1 MAIVVPVASAMT
13 NESPWGILTGV
24 RPAKIVHRRL
34 DQGESPTDI
43 QQFIQTRYGVSKAKA
58 ALLTEVA
65 LRNRSLIPTPENAGQ
80 ESRSVSLYLGIP
92 YCLSR
97 CVYCSFPSALLPADK
112 EQIVCL
118 MAAIGQDIQAVVKL
132 LSIYGLT
139 VRSLYIGGG
148 TPTCLPEEMLERLLN
163 WITGSFDIP
172 ALQEFTVEAGRPDSI
187 TATKLQMIKQA
198 GATRISVNP
207 QTMQQRTLDRIGRNH
222 SVEQIFSAFA
232 MARTAGFAQI
242 NMDLI
247 AGLPGETLLDLL
259 SSLSQVLALAPEN
272 ITVHTLALKRRAA
285 LYENAES
292 GDLPQSSV
300 VQQMVES
307 SAQDI
312 RLAGLLPYYIYRQ
325 KNSPGSQENVGYA
338 RPGAECVYNVDIIE
352 ERRTIL
358 GMGPSATTK
367 AVYPDSWR
375 LDGCFF
381 PKDIATYVRR
391 IEELAL
397 KREQL
402 IKNLFAA
409 D

>member
-1 MAIVVPVASAMT
+1 MAIAAPAVNAMS

-34 DQGESPTDI
+34 DQGEPSADI
-43 QQFIQTRYGVSKAKA
+43 QRFIQTRYGVSTEKA
-58 ALLTEVA
+58 ALLMEVA
-65 LRNRSLIPTPENAGQ
+65 LRNRSMVPTPENANQ

-118 MAAIGQDIQAVVKL
+118 LAAIGQDIQAVVKL
-132 LSIYGLT
+132 LSVYGLT

-148 TPTCLPEEMLERLLN
+148 TPTCLPEDLLERLLR
-163 WITGSFDIP
+163 WITSSFDIS

-198 GATRISVNP
+198 GATRVSVNP
-207 QTMQQRTLDRIGRNH
+207 QSMQQRTLDRIGRNH

-232 MARTAGFAQI
+232 MARATGFDQI

-247 AGLPGETLLDLL
+247 AGLPGETLADMQD
-259 SSLSQVLALAPEN
+259 SLAQVLALKPKN

-292 GDLPQSSV
+292 GDLPQSSE

-307 SAQDI
+307 SAQSI
-312 RLAGLLPYYIYRQ
+312 REAGLLPYYLYRQ

-338 RPGAECVYNVDIIE
+338 RPGAECIYNVDIIE

-367 AVYPDSWR
+367 AVRPADWR

-381 PKDIATYVRR
+381 PKDIATYVRN
-391 IEELAL
+391 IEELTF

>member
-1 MAIVVPVASAMT
+1 
-13 NESPWGILTGV
+13 
-24 RPAKIVHRRL
+24 
-34 DQGESPTDI
+34 
-43 QQFIQTRYGVSKAKA
+43 
-58 ALLTEVA
+58 
-65 LRNRSLIPTPENAGQ
+65 
-80 ESRSVSLYLGIP
+80 
-92 YCLSR
+92 
-97 CVYCSFPSALLPADK
+97 LPADK

-118 MAAIGQDIQAVVKL
+118 LAAIGQDIQAVVKL

-148 TPTCLPEEMLERLLN
+148 TPTCLPEDLLERLLR
-163 WITGSFDIP
+163 WITGSFDI
-172 ALQEFTVEAGRPDSI
+172 ASLQEFTVEAGRPDSI
-187 TATKLQMIKQA
+187 NAAKLQIIKQA
-198 GATRISVNP
+198 GATRVSVNP

-232 MARTAGFAQI
+232 MARAAGFDQI

-247 AGLPGETLLDLL
+247 AGLPGETLVDMQG
-259 SSLSQVLALAPEN
+259 SLAQLLALQPEN
-272 ITVHTLALKRRAA
+272 ITVHTLALKRRAP
-285 LYENAES
+285 LFDNAVD
-292 GDLPQSSV
+292 GDLPQSTV

-307 SAQDI
+307 SAQSI
-312 RLAGLLPYYIYRQ
+312 RAAGMGPYYIYRQ

-338 RPGAECVYNVDIIE
+338 RPGAECIYNIDIIE
-352 ERRTIL
+352 ERRTII

-367 AVYPDSWR
+367 AVRTADWR

-381 PKDIATYVRR
+381 PKDIPTYIHR